1 MTPTTEIRC
10 LTNNTF
16 RPNIQNGM
24 ARCNK
29 TLQEYITKKGNVIK
43 EVICDYGNGMVTKS
57 ELHPNKIINTMSDG
71 KTIEYTRNI
80 FGDVLVKEG
89 NNATI
94 SNNPK
99 LWDSLILNIFK
110 GF

>member
-1 MTPTTEIRC
+1 
-10 LTNNTF
+10 
-16 RPNIQNGM
+16 
-24 ARCNK
+24 
-29 TLQEYITKKGNVIK
+29 
-43 EVICDYGNGMVTKS
+43 
-57 ELHPNKIINTMSDG
+57 MSDG